1 MCDYDKPFRT
11 YDEQIS
17 YLKTC
22 HGLDIH
28 DADFARRVLRSIS
41 YYDIINGYKDSF
53 MEGDKFKPHISIEFL
68 YQFYS
73 IDREFQDLL
82 FNQILLIE
90 NHFKTE
96 LAYVLAKDFG
106 VHELDYLAKKNFLP
120 KHNKIYFDTEL
131 RKITSIYNPVNN
143 LPIPQPTRHY
153 LKNHNHIP
161 PWILFKNISFGT
173 AINLF
178 QLMKPQQKRYVT
190 NALIPSDTLA
200 YKQKVEFLIN
210 GLNLSR
216 RCRNTIAHNLK
227 FISFKEHKNKLS
239 AKLAKALFAPCLLS
253 WTDISDFH
261 RGLNDI
267 YAALNICL
275 YIVPVCNPSITNSFC
290 NRLLQVM
297 VPQDSTSIEFR
308 KKGIFDSYA
317 MAANLPANLAERIM
331 AYKRCIANSKL

>member
-1 MCDYDKPFRT
+1 MCDYDKPFKT

-17 YLKTC
+17 YLQTC

-28 DADFARRVLRSIS
+28 NIDFARRVLRSIS
-41 YYDIINGYKDSF
+41 YYDLINGYKDSF

-68 YQFYS
+68 YQFYT

-106 VHELDYLAKKNFLP
+106 VYELEYLAKNNFLP
-120 KHNKIYFDTEL
+120 KHNKIYFDKEL
-131 RKITSIYNPVNN
+131 QKITGIYHPKKGV
-143 LPIPQPTRHY
+143 PIPQPTRHY
-153 LKNHNHIP
+153 SENHNHIP

-178 QLMKPQQKRYVT
+178 QLMKSPQKQYVT
-190 NALIPSDTLA
+190 NALIPSTTLE

-239 AKLAKALFAPCLLS
+239 AKSAKALFAPCLLN
-253 WTDISDFH
+253 WTDLSGFH
-261 RGLNDI
+261 RGLDDI
-267 YAALNICL
+267 YAALNMCL
-275 YIVPVCNPSITNSFC
+275 YIVPICNPSITNNFC
-290 NRLLQVM
+290 NRLLQIM
-297 VPQDSTSIEFR
+297 MPQDNTSTEFR

-317 MAANLPANLAERIM
+317 AAANLPSNLSERII
-331 AYKRCIANSKL
+331 AYQKCIATHKF